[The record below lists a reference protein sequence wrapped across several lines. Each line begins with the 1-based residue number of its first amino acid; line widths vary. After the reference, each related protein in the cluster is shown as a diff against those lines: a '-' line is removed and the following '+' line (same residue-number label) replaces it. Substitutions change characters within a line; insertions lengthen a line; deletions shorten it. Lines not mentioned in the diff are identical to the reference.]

1 VDRSERVALAE
12 SQLEI
17 VVKGRHADVTDR
29 FRTHCAE
36 KLGKLERLD
45 AKAYRLDVEICHE
58 ANPRLAG
65 MCDRVELTLR
75 SRGPVV
81 RAEAAAQDMYSALDL
96 ATTKLEERMRRAADR
111 RRGRQHALGHGGG
124 PAARMK
130 ITADL
135 VPDDL
140 QSVTSAN
147 GTSAGPTAPAET
159 PAMTDETVDQA
170 ADEPVLLEA
179 GPLVVREKA
188 HDATPMSLDDA
199 LHQMELVGHDFYL
212 FCCAETGLP
221 SVVYRRRG
229 YTYGVMRLR
238 APAETAAAG

>member
-1 VDRSERVALAE
+1 MERNERVAVVE

-17 VVKGRHADVTDR
+17 VVKGRHAEVTER
-29 FRTHCAE
+29 FRTHAKE
-36 KLGKLERLD
+36 KLGKVERLD

-75 SRGPVV
+75 SRGPVI
-81 RAEAAAQDMYSALDL
+81 RAEAAAQDTYSALDL
-96 ATTKLEERMRRAADR
+96 ATAKLEERMRRAADR
-111 RRGRQHALGHGGG
+111 RHGRQHAHGHGHTPRPRTGAPEG
-124 PAARMK
+124 SDAAAPSPDGLHAVATPEMPTDSPA
-130 ITADL
+130 TAA
-135 VPDDL
+135 VP
-140 QSVTSAN
+140 T
-147 GTSAGPTAPAET
+147 PTPSPDGDSTER
-159 PAMTDETVDQA
+159 
-170 ADEPVLLEA
+170 VLLEA

-199 LHQMELVGHDFYL
+199 LHRMELVGHDFYL
-212 FCCAETGLP
+212 FCCSETGLP

-238 APAETAAAG
+238 PAEG